1 MNFHET
7 LSQYIQAT
15 INVVQAFANLFNEF
29 LKCYPN
35 KKVVHLALHS
45 KNERVCKK
53 NTNRLKKDFLE
64 WWRKQ
69 C

>member
-45 KNERVCKK
+45 KSERVRKK
-53 NTNRLKKDFLE
+53 NKRRLEKDFLK
-64 WWRKQ
+64 WGRNQ